1 MPFFRTG
8 RRWRGFTLIELLVV
22 IAIIAILIGL
32 LLPAVQKVREAAAR
46 ISCSNNLKQMSLG
59 TINCADQHAGS
70 LAPSIGLWPN
80 PAPNPN
86 NSDGGTLLHVLPYI
100 EQDNLYKAALVPA
113 GTDDR
118 NNFYPTYSQW
128 TGPIQNSRAK
138 TYICPSDP
146 TNKQDWTGAYSSYG
160 LNGQIFKM
168 GYGNW
173 GGSYDRFPASISDGT
188 SQTVMFAEKMTHT
201 TDGGGNA
208 NGGYVDNYWPDWGPI
223 MLSPDVDSATW
234 QAANGGA
241 SPLWL
246 PQSVTQ
252 YTGGGSRAVAKSYAP
267 SSAHT
272 GGVLVGMCDGSVRL
286 VNPGVSYTTWW
297 AAVTPAG
304 GDVLG
309 NDW

>member
-1 MPFFRTG
+1 MPSFRIA

-46 ISCSNNLKQMSLG
+46 AQCMNNLKQMSLA
-59 TINCADQHAGS
+59 TINCADQHDGS

-80 PAPNPN
+80 PKPSNN
-86 NSDGGTLLHVLPYI
+86 NSDGGTLLHILPYI
-100 EQDNLYKAALVPA
+100 EQGNLYNAALVGA
-113 GTDDR
+113 GVDDR
-118 NNFYPTYSQW
+118 NGFLPTYSQW
-128 TGPIQNSRAK
+128 TPAIQQARVKS
-138 TYICPSDP
+138 YICPSDP
-146 TNKQDWTGAYSSYG
+146 TNKQDWTAAYSSYG
-160 LNGQIFKM
+160 VNGQIFKM

-173 GGSYDRFPASISDGT
+173 GGSYSRFPASISDGT
-188 SQTVMFAEKMTHT
+188 SQTMMYAEKMAHT

-223 MLSPDVDSATW
+223 MLSPDVDFKTW
-234 QAANGGA
+234 QAANGKA

-246 PQSVTQ
+246 PQLVSQ
-252 YTGGGSRAVAKSYAP
+252 YQGGGNRAVAKSYAP

-272 GGVLVGMCDGSVRL
+272 GGVLVGLCDGSVRS
-286 VNPGVSYTTWW
+286 VSPAVSYTTWW
-297 AAVTPAG
+297 AVVTPAG
-304 GDVLG
+304 GDVVG